1 MSRGVHSPR
10 ATPLSGPTSVRVVL
24 AQQEPVPRRIDENV
38 HRVLSILE
46 EHHDADL
53 VIFPELFLTGYT
65 TVDTWELQLSP
76 ESQPVTVLRNA
87 CSQHRT
93 ALIVGFI
100 EQAGSRPYNSML
112 MIENTGA
119 IAGIYRKTHLFDGE
133 GQVFTPGENLRCV
146 RLGPLIVAPL
156 ICFDIELAEPARKL
170 AMDGADV
177 IVSIAAN
184 MDPYYG
190 DHELAGRARALDN
203 RLPHIYVN
211 RPGSEGPFDFVGG
224 SRIIGPDGTVLTQA
238 GSKDEIL
245 TGSVTIGATV
255 ANALDYLEHRRP
267 ELYW

>member
-1 MSRGVHSPR
+1 MSRGVHSS
-10 ATPLSGPTSVRVVL
+10 AGTACTDPTSVRVVL

-53 VIFPELFLTGYT
+53 VVFPELFLTGYT
-65 TVDTWELQLSP
+65 TVDLWELQLAP

-87 CSQHRT
+87 CNHHRT

-100 EQAGSRPYNSML
+100 EQAGPGPYNSML
-112 MIENTGA
+112 MIDDTGA

-133 GQVFTPGENLRCV
+133 AEAFTPGGNLRCV
-146 RLGPLIVAPL
+146 KLGEVTVAPL

-170 AMDGADV
+170 AIDGADV

-203 RLPHIYVN
+203 RLPHLYVN

-224 SRIIGPDGTVLTQA
+224 SRIIGPDGTVLGQA
-238 GSKDEIL
+238 GPREETL
-245 TGSVTIGATV
+245 TGSVIIGGPV
-255 ANALDYLEHRRP
+255 AHAVDYLEHLRP
-267 ELYW
+267 ELY